1 MKRLSAKLVVFFS
14 IFIAILLLV
23 VSGAVYQFT
32 KTQIEKDVEVQSQ
45 SQVKEL
51 KETIHTY

>member
-32 KTQIEKDVEVQSQ
+32 KTQIEKDVEIQSQ
-45 SQVKEL
+45 SQL
-51 KETIHTY
+51 K